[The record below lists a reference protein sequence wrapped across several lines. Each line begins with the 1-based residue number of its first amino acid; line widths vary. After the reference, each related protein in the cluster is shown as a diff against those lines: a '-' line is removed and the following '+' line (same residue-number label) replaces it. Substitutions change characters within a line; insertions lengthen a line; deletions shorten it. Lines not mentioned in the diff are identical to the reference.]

1 MQLNTGEPDS
11 HCLGQ
16 CESGQFQ
23 CSNGQCIDQDWRCDG
38 TKDCSDDSDELNCPP
53 PTCETGDF
61 QCLTGGEC
69 ISGLFVCDGE
79 RDCADGSDE
88 ERTCATQHCPL
99 HQFQCSNGY
108 CIPLS
113 FVCDHWD
120 DCGDNSDEEGCVYQS
135 CSGNE
140 FTCTSGRCI
149 TQEWVCDGF
158 NDCGD
163 YSDENGCDSNSRDCY
178 PGEWACPG
186 APVCVPVDKVCD
198 GHVDCP
204 NGADETNVTAQ
215 MTCGLEQCS
224 ALSCEYRCHPTPQGG
239 ACYCPDGFIVSN
251 DSRTCSDY
259 DDCSIWGIC
268 DHFCEDRPGTHHC
281 TCADGYFLEQGH
293 MCRANVS
300 VGLPQLIFSNGRDV
314 MMADVHGR
322 FARTLAQ
329 SQNKGRAMGVAYH
342 WHSQRVFWTD
352 TINRKVYSVSYDG
365 GDLKEVLS
373 VAVNSPENIAV
384 DWINFKLYVVESTVD
399 RIDLCDFS
407 GGDRVTLIGENLRTP
422 HGLALDSTV
431 GYMFFTDMGYDNQ
444 EVKLERAFM
453 DGSNRLDLVKTRL
466 GAPSGIT
473 LDIVTQRVYWADS
486 HFDVVETVTYNG
498 LERKTVLNGGTQVP
512 HPFGLSV
519 FENHVFF
526 TDWTKMAVVQANRF
540 NGSNPKLLYHTTD
553 RPGHI
558 VVSHAVLQPFVMNP
572 CGRHN
577 GGCQHICVLS
587 HRSDNEG
594 LGFRCKCR
602 LGYDLQADRRSCFQ
616 LTDYLLVATQ
626 TAVRGIPLN
635 VSQQEDVILPLS
647 GLGTTFSSSAVEYD
661 ANEEAIFYNDRSRS
675 LIYKAAVSGTSQQIL
690 TGYRIGMVEAMAYDW
705 TSKVLFWTSSSYR
718 TVTAFKVTD
727 KSRRDIAK
735 DLKNPRGIAVHPSAG
750 YLFWSDWYRPAV
762 IMRAFTDGSNAIP
775 LINTTLG
782 WPNGLAVDFMMNR
795 VYWVDALLDQI
806 EHVGLSGL
814 DRQTFSNIGQIT
826 HPFSLTIH
834 ADHLFVSDWRTN
846 AVFRLRKRDG
856 GHIFPIRQGVLGV
869 MNVKAY
875 AASLHNDF
883 KSQCNLIPNGRCSHF
898 CFPTPLS
905 GRVCGC
911 PYGMKLQE
919 NQRDCVKDDSVP
931 PPDTSCGSYSFPCDE
946 GRCIPNSYRWMTCSP
961 YAFTCGNKH
970 CIPSRW
976 RCDGQDDCGDGTDED
991 NCPTRRPTTCDS
1003 SQFACTNGNCIP
1015 KAWVCDADN
1024 DCQDGS
1030 DERNCNHRCIHS
1042 SYVCDGDQDCFD
1054 GSDEKDCEFSCG
1066 SHEFACAS
1074 GDQCVYLSYRCDGVF
1089 DCRDHSDE
1097 RGCPTRGPGL
1107 CHDDEFQCQVDG
1119 FCIPDTWECDGHPDC
1134 QDGSDEHNGCP
1145 PITCRPNYF
1154 QCDNGNCI
1162 YEGWV
1167 CDGENDC
1174 RDMSD
1179 ERGCPT
1185 PPFSC
1190 PADQWLCPTDQVCI
1204 TLDQVCDGQR
1214 DCPNGAD
1221 ESPLCSEDD
1230 CAVNN
1235 GGCSGGCIQGP
1246 FGAQC
1251 TCDPGYQLLN
1261 DSKTCDDIDE
1271 CLIPGMCSQTCF
1283 NEHGSFR
1290 CYCEDGYQLEPDG
1303 RVCKAS
1309 GIYLCIYPRDA
1320 ILLITKR
1327 SQIISNNIKHRPTII
1342 RPVVTGSSII
1352 TVDFDRVTNR
1362 IYWADASQKKIWS
1375 AWQNGTDRREVF
1387 STGLT
1392 VPETLAVDWVGRN
1405 LYWTDSMMENIEVAS
1420 LDGRFRKILL
1430 SKNITSPRG
1439 LVLDPR
1445 NYTNLMFWT
1454 DWGQNPRIERAN
1466 MDGKLRRAIVTKK
1479 VYWPNGLT
1487 IDYPTRRLYF
1497 ADAYLDYIDYCDYNG
1512 NNRFQVFASDLTL
1525 QHPHG
1530 MTIFEDYIYWTE
1542 RYSQTVIRAN
1552 KWHGGNLTILMTNIY
1567 QPMGIVMDHPVK
1579 QPPGKDLM

>member
-1 MQLNTGEPDS
+1 MNAKLLDIGHSYSYCP
-11 HCLGQ
+11 GQ

-23 CSNGQCIDQDWRCDG
+23 CSNSQCINQAWKCDG

-53 PTCETGDF
+53 PTCEVGQF
-61 QCLTGGEC
+61 QCVTGGEC

-79 RDCADGSDE
+79 RDCTDGSDE
-88 ERTCATQHCPL
+88 ERTCGDRTCSPDQFTCEEGQCIPKKYRCDRVKDCVDNSDEHNCDYPSCTEKTCANGACYNNSQHCNGILNCRDGSDENNCTTRDCPM
-99 HQFQCSNGY
+99 HQFQCRNGY
-108 CIPLS
+108 CITLS

-149 TQEWVCDGF
+149 TQEWICDGF

-163 YSDENGCDSNSRDCY
+163 YSDESGCVS
-178 PGEWACPG
+178 
-186 APVCVPVDKVCD
+186 KVCD
-198 GHVDCP
+198 GQADCP
-204 NGADETNVTAQ
+204 NGADETNATAQ
-215 MTCGLEQCS
+215 LTC
-224 ALSCEYRCHPTPQGG
+224 
-239 ACYCPDGFIVSN
+239 
-251 DSRTCSDY
+251 DY
-259 DDCSIWGIC
+259 DDCNIWGIC

-281 TCADGYFLEQGH
+281 SCANGYFLEQGH

-314 MMADVHGR
+314 MMADIHGR
-322 FARTLAQ
+322 LVRTLAQ
-329 SQNKGRAMGVAYH
+329 SQNKGRAMGVGFH
-342 WHSQRVFWTD
+342 WHSQLVFWTD
-352 TINRKVYSVSYDG
+352 TVNKKVYSVNYNG
-365 GDLKEVLS
+365 EDLKEVLS

-384 DWINFKLYVVESTVD
+384 DWINFKLYVVESAVD
-399 RIDLCDFS
+399 RIDLCDFR
-407 GGDRVTLIGENLRTP
+407 GGNRVTLIGDNLRTP
-422 HGLALDSTV
+422 HGVALDSTV
-431 GYMFFTDMGYDNQ
+431 GYMFFTDMGYNNQ

-453 DGSNRLDLVKTRL
+453 DGSNRVDLVKTRL

-512 HPFGLSV
+512 HPYGLFV

-540 NGSNPKLLYHTTD
+540 NGSNSKLLYRTTD

-558 VVSHAVLQPFVMNP
+558 VVSHAVLQPIAMNP

-587 HRSDNEG
+587 HRTDNEG

-602 LGYDLQADRRSCFQ
+602 LGYDLQPDLHSCFK
-616 LTDYLLVATQ
+616 LTDFLLVATQ

-635 VSQQEDVILPLS
+635 LSQQADVTLPLS
-647 GLGTTFSSSAVEYD
+647 GLGPTFSSSAVEFD
-661 ANEEAIFYNDRSRS
+661 GNEETVLYNDRSRS
-675 LIYKAAVSGTSQQIL
+675 LIYKAAVNGTNQQIL

-705 TSKVLFWTSSSYR
+705 TSKVLFWTSTSYR

-727 KSRRDIAK
+727 KSRRDIATG
-735 DLKNPRGIAVHPSAG
+735 LRNPRGIAVHPSAG

-782 WPNGLAVDFMMNR
+782 WPNGLAIDYMLDR

-806 EHVGLSGL
+806 EHVNMDGL
-814 DRQTFSNIGQIT
+814 DRQTFSNTGQIT

-834 ADHLFVSDWRTN
+834 ADHLYVSDWRMN

-856 GHIFPIRQGVLGV
+856 GNIFPIRQGINGL

-875 AASLHNDF
+875 TASLHSTFDS
-883 KSQCNLIPNGRCSHF
+883 KCNQIPNGRCSHF
-898 CFPTPLS
+898 CFPTPFS
-905 GRVCGC
+905 SRVCGC
-911 PYGMKLQE
+911 PYGMKLQA
-919 NQRDCVKDDSVP
+919 NQRDCIKDDSVP

-946 GRCIPNSYRWMTCSP
+946 GRCVPNSYRCDGSRDCVDNTDETNCTDTGMTCSP
-961 YAFTCGNKH
+961 RAFTCGNKH
-970 CIPSRW
+970 CIPSWW

-991 NCPTRRPTTCDS
+991 NCPTRQPTTCGS
-1003 SQFACTNGNCIP
+1003 SHFTCANGNCVP
-1015 KAWVCDADN
+1015 NTWVCDADN
-1024 DCQDGS
+1024 DCGDGS
-1030 DERNCNHRCIHS
+1030 DERNCNSSITTCLPGYFLCPDHRCIHN

-1066 SHEFACAS
+1066 SYEFACAS
-1074 GDQCVYLSYRCDGVF
+1074 GDQCISRSYQCDGVF

-1107 CHDDEFQCQVDG
+1107 CHDNEFQCQVDG
-1119 FCIPDTWECDGHPDC
+1119 FCVPDTWECDGHPDC
-1134 QDGSDEHNGCP
+1134 QDGSDEHNGCLP
-1145 PITCRPNYF
+1145 FTCRPNYF
-1154 QCDNGNCI
+1154 QCDNNYCI
-1162 YEGWV
+1162 YQSWV
-1167 CDGENDC
+1167 CDGDNDC
-1174 RDMSD
+1174 RDHSD
-1179 ERGCPT
+1179 ERACPT

-1190 PADQWLCPTDQVCI
+1190 PTGQWLCPTDQVCI
-1204 TLDQVCDGQR
+1204 TMDQVCDGER

-1230 CAVNN
+1230 CALNN
-1235 GGCSGGCIQGP
+1235 GGCSDGCVQGP

-1251 TCDPGYQLLN
+1251 TCQPGFQLLN

-1271 CLIPGMCSQTCF
+1271 CLIPGTCSQMCF

-1290 CYCEDGYQLEPDG
+1290 CYCGDGYQLEPNG

-1309 GIYLCIYPRDA
+1309 DPRDA

-1327 SQIISNNIKHRPTII
+1327 SQIISNNLNHRPTII
-1342 RPVVTGSSII
+1342 RPVVSGSNIV

-1375 AWQNGTDRREVF
+1375 ARQNGTDKREVF

-1392 VPETLAVDWVGRN
+1392 VPETLA
-1405 LYWTDSMMENIEVAS
+1405 
-1420 LDGRFRKILL
+1420 
-1430 SKNITSPRG
+1430 
-1439 LVLDPR
+1439 
-1445 NYTNLMFWT
+1445 
-1454 DWGQNPRIERAN
+1454 
-1466 MDGKLRRAIVTKK
+1466 
-1479 VYWPNGLT
+1479 
-1487 IDYPTRRLYF
+1487 ID
-1497 ADAYLDYIDYCDYNG
+1497 
-1512 NNRFQVFASDLTL
+1512 
-1525 QHPHG
+1525 
-1530 MTIFEDYIYWTE
+1530 
-1542 RYSQTVIRAN
+1542 
-1552 KWHGGNLTILMTNIY
+1552 
-1567 QPMGIVMDHPVK
+1567 
-1579 QPPGKDLM
+1579 